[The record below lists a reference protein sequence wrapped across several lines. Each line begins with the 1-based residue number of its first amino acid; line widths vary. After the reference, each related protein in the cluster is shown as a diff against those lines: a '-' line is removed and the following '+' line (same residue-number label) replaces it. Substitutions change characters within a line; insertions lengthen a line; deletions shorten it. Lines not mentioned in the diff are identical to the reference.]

1 MHEPTNVVSLWRSLD
16 AEGSRHSS
24 SFSQPV
30 SQIILLWEAGVSHS
44 MELSLHSFL
53 PIIFA
58 VCHHGVESVVCHYD
72 FVYVCTVKFG
82 LYFSKMFMKSVVSF
96 E

>member
-1 MHEPTNVVSLWRSLD
+1 
-16 AEGSRHSS
+16 
-24 SFSQPV
+24 
-30 SQIILLWEAGVSHS
+30 

-53 PIIFA
+53 PIVFA
-58 VCHHGVESVVCHYD
+58 VCHHGVESVACHYD
-72 FVYVCTVKFG
+72 LVYVCTVKFG

>member
-1 MHEPTNVVSLWRSLD
+1 ML
-16 AEGSRHSS
+16 EGSKALTNNTPLGGRRFTQH
-24 SFSQPV
+24 
-30 SQIILLWEAGVSHS
+30 GT
-44 MELSLHSFL
+44 LSLHSFL